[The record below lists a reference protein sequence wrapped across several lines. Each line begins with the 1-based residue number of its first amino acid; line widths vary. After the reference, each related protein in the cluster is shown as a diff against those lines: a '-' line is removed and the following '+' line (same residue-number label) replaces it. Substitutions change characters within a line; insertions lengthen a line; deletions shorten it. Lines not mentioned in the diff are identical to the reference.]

1 MGNFMVCY
9 EWHGVIRDGIV
20 RNAEIGIRKAPGTHV
35 TRENQKLFSP
45 DSADY
50 MELNDWWYQCDDGF
64 QSLDIR
70 TIVDKMNEYT
80 INLKEKLQT
89 I

>member
-9 EWHGVIRDGIV
+9 EWHGVIEDGIV

-70 TIVDKMNEYT
+70 TIVDKMNEYI